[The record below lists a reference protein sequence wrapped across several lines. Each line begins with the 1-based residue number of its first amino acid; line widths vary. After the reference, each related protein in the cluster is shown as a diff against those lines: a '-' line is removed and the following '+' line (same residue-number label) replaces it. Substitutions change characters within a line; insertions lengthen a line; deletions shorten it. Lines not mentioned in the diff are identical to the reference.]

1 MLHALMSLIARCWKP
16 FRHND
21 DAGNATAGRE
31 CKEDLLWFCDI
42 GKFATNDFSMAA
54 IQAFNIEMT
63 LDKIRFKSL
72 TDKSKLNAQLELFI
86 HIIPKKTNNTLTII
100 DSGIGMTKADLMN
113 NLGTIVGSGTKEFM
127 EALVVGV
134 DVSMIA
140 QFGVGFYS
148 AYLVAEKFIVTAK
161 HNDDEQYV
169 WESRAGDSFTVTSD
183 TSGEVLGRGI
193 KITLFLKEDKL
204 EYLEECRLKDLIKK
218 HSDGL

>member
-1 MLHALMSLIARCWKP
+1 
-16 FRHND
+16 
-21 DAGNATAGRE
+21 
-31 CKEDLLWFCDI
+31 
-42 GKFATNDFSMAA
+42 
-54 IQAFNIEMT
+54 MT

-86 HIIPKKTNNTLTII
+86 HIIPEKTNNTLTII

-169 WESRAGDSFTVTSD
+169 WES
-183 TSGEVLGRGI
+183 
-193 KITLFLKEDKL
+193 
-204 EYLEECRLKDLIKK
+204 
-218 HSDGL
+218 

>member
-1 MLHALMSLIARCWKP
+1 MTTLVMLPPEENASKTSFGSATLESLPPTISPWPPSRPSTLRWWI
-16 FRHND
+16 RS
-21 DAGNATAGRE
+21 
-31 CKEDLLWFCDI
+31 
-42 GKFATNDFSMAA
+42 KFVA
-54 IQAFNIEMT
+54 T

-86 HIIPKKTNNTLTII
+86 HIIPEKTNNTLTII
-100 DSGIGMTKADLMN
+100 DSGIGMTKAGRLRCSFIEIFVDQSFCLLDLMN

-169 WESRAGDSFTVTSD
+169 WES
-183 TSGEVLGRGI
+183 
-193 KITLFLKEDKL
+193 
-204 EYLEECRLKDLIKK
+204 
-218 HSDGL
+218 